1 MSLLDPQLFLGATGL
16 SLARIPYSAYRITDS
31 WGTRQF
37 AFSLLTHGL
46 DQYLPLCLPSQTRP
60 QEVFHPG
67 APTHGR
73 QHSKIGVDHSVA
85 LHYPVSLSICLCI
98 SLARL
103 SISKGRGH
111 LCPLV
116 GAGTC
121 LSHNLLT
128 TLVPEFPL
136 TAHPWLPQWDGSVL
150 FRASS
155 PCLTHPPAQR
165 FAFGTAGHMYTCMGT
180 MLIDTAPEL
189 SIGNAFYT
197 LKAAINF
204 IYDTADMSEL
214 APKSATKH
222 VTTGEPVT

>member
-1 MSLLDPQLFLGATGL
+1 MGGSIPKVELTIALL
-16 SLARIPYSAYRITDS
+16 
-31 WGTRQF
+31 
-37 AFSLLTHGL
+37 
-46 DQYLPLCLPSQTRP
+46 CN
-60 QEVFHPG
+60 
-67 APTHGR
+67 
-73 QHSKIGVDHSVA
+73 
-85 LHYPVSLSICLCI
+85 YPVSLSICLCI

-165 FAFGTAGHMYTCMGT
+165 FAFGTAGHMYTCLGT
-180 MLIDTAPEL
+180 VLIDTAPEL

-222 VTTGEPVT
+222 VTTGEPSLSPLFSLSVNNRCFLQPQLDSFDLKVILNRRD